1 MDLES
6 VDASYYDDS
15 SAELINSMSP
25 SQLERMR
32 LSALTGENATPFSG
46 ILSNRTPEGR
56 DELSALEIENRI

>member
-15 SAELINSMSP
+15 SVELINSMSP

-32 LSALTGENATPFSG
+32 LSALRVEDDTPFSG
-46 ILSNRTPEGR
+46 ILSNQTPEGS

>member
-15 SAELINSMSP
+15 SVELINSMSP

-32 LSALTGENATPFSG
+32 LSALRVEDETPLTG
-46 ILSNRTPEGR
+46 ILSN
-56 DELSALEIENRI
+56 

>member
-15 SAELINSMSP
+15 SVELINSMSP

-32 LSALTGENATPFSG
+32 LSALNETPLTG
-46 ILSNRTPEGR
+46 ILSN
-56 DELSALEIENRI
+56 